1 MKERERRRESLQLS
15 RRERQIMEIVYARN
29 GATAE
34 EVLQGLPDPPGYSAV
49 RALLAIL
56 ERKGYLRHEKQGRR
70 FVFRPTVDRK
80 KAAREA
86 GRKFLHT
93 YFEDSLELAVSA
105 LLDSRDAGLDDE
117 EYRKLIAMI
126 EEAWREGGTSDA

>member
-1 MKERERRRESLQLS
+1 MKRRELS
-15 RRERQIMEIVYARN
+15 RRERQIMEVIYARN
-29 GATAE
+29 EATAE

-56 ERKGYLRHEKQGRR
+56 ERKGYLRHEKKGRR
-70 FVFRPTVDRK
+70 FVYRPVIDRK

-93 YFEDSLELAVSA
+93 YFGDSLELAVSA
-105 LLDSRDAGLDDE
+105 LLDSRGAALDEE
-117 EYRKLIAMI
+117 EYRKLIGMI
-126 EEAWREGGTSDA
+126 EEARREGGTHGA